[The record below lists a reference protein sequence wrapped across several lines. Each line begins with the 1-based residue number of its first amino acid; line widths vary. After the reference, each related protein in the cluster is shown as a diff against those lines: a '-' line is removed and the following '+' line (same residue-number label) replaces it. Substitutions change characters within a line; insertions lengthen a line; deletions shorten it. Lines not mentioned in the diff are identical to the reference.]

1 MDVCEESVLAVT
13 RTALPTPEPENKIV
27 RLVPGGAFIAGAWQT
42 SGLELAVA
50 DPEDG
55 RILGY
60 VAVSTKEDVCRAI
73 AGVEESL
80 AAETWPVWARRE
92 SLEASARLV
101 EERARGFARLIA
113 SEGVKTLAEAE
124 REVRRCVETLRLSAE
139 AGVFLTGET
148 IPFDSSRNGAGKIG
162 WFTREPVG
170 IVAAITSFNDPLNL
184 VAHKIGPA
192 LMAGNGVVL
201 KPSSFTPLTALALT
215 DVLITS
221 GVPVGRIAVV
231 CGGAEVGNALVTDP
245 RISLVSFTGG
255 PVTARKIT
263 DVSGPRKMLME
274 LGGDNPTI
282 VCRDADLAMAVDDVV
297 SGAFGVAGQNCLS
310 VQRVYVHASVF
321 DRFLSEV
328 VAKTDLLRVGGKLD
342 PTTDIGPLISEAAAI
357 RVERWV
363 DEARALG
370 ASVHVGGR
378 RTGAFYHPTVL
389 TEVAADSPLLTE
401 EVFGPVVTI
410 MPFDDL
416 DEAIRAANS
425 TDYALQA
432 GVFTQSIETAHS
444 VASRITAGAVIV
456 NGTSDLRSD
465 AMPFG
470 GFKNS
475 GIGREGVRFALEAM
489 TEPKSTI
496 VNLSAQAG

>member
-1 MDVCEESVLAVT
+1 MDVCEEVT
-13 RTALPTPEPENKIV
+13 
-27 RLVPGGAFIAGAWQT
+27 LVPGGAFIAGAWQQ
-42 SGLELAVA
+42 SERELAVA

-55 RILGY
+55 RVVGY
-60 VAVSTKEDVCRAI
+60 VASSTKEDVARAI
-73 AGVEESL
+73 AGVDESL
-80 AAETWPVWARRE
+80 KSEAWPVWARRE

-101 EERARGFARLIA
+101 EAQSSDFARLIA

-139 AGVFLTGET
+139 AGAYLTGET
-148 IPFDSSRNGAGKIG
+148 IPFEGSRNGVGKIG

-184 VAHKIGPA
+184 VAHKVGPA

-215 DVLITS
+215 NVLVAS
-221 GVPVGRIAVV
+221 GVPAGRIAVV
-231 CGGAEVGNALVTDP
+231 CGGAEVGNALVTDA

-255 PVTARKIT
+255 PRTARKIT
-263 DVSGPRKMLME
+263 DASGPRKMLME

-282 VCRDADLAMAVDDVV
+282 VCADADLAVAVEDVV

-310 VQRVYVHASVF
+310 VQRVYVHNSLF
-321 DRFLSEV
+321 DRFLRDV
-328 VAKTDLLRVGGKLD
+328 VDKTRRLRVGSKFD
-342 PTTDIGPLISEAAAI
+342 PNTDIGPLITEAAAI

-363 DEARALG
+363 DEARASG
-370 ASVHVGGR
+370 ATVHVGGR
-378 RTGAFYHPTVL
+378 RTGSFYDPTVL
-389 TEVAADSPLLTE
+389 TGVPATSPLITE
-401 EVFGPVVTI
+401 EVFGPVVTV
-410 MPFDDL
+410 MAFDDT

-432 GVFTQSIETAHS
+432 GLFTQSVDTAYRI
-444 VASRITAGAVIV
+444 AAQITAGAVIV

-470 GFKNS
+470 GFKSS

-489 TEPKSTI
+489 TEPKNII
-496 VNLSAQAG
+496 VNLSASAV